1 MNGNFKCPGVTP
13 SSSCCVPQT
22 KFDEKNRFLHSTVI
36 ETISFTQGLAYC
48 SHFLHISCLPVTGIK
63 SQDIL
68 QPPCDG
74 NKVSGYTSTSLC
86 LCCNFESRTMIYHR
100 VPLLSFQS
108 FHLTLFLFFLEY
120 ILNSKGSSFDKSG
133 IIILCRLI
141 GLVCIIC
148 GFI

>member
-74 NKVSGYTSTSLC
+74 NKVSGYTYFNLP
-86 LCCNFESRTMIYHR
+86 LFVLQFR
-100 VPLLSFQS
+100 VPNHDLPPGAIVVIPKLSSHTIFV
-108 FHLTLFLFFLEY
+108 FLGVY
-120 ILNSKGSSFDKSG
+120 IKFKG
-133 IIILCRLI
+133 
-141 GLVCIIC
+141 
-148 GFI
+148 